1 MSDDTR
7 TGGAAGSESTLDT
20 PSSGLP
26 TSSTSAPPENGT
38 RGETADLRADALAD
52 AGSYVPGS
60 DGVTESGTIVI
71 EDGVIPKRLRRP
83 LDLARFALALLLA
96 AAAVALGW
104 FATGTTS
111 GLEDDLVEGARLLP
125 DPVVLIIN
133 IIGGIG
139 TLALPIA

>member
-7 TGGAAGSESTLDT
+7 TGGAAGSESMLDT
-20 PSSGLP
+20 PSADLP
-26 TSSTSAPPENGT
+26 TSNTNAPPKKGT
-38 RGETADLRADALAD
+38 TAEMADLRANALAD

-60 DGVTESGTIVI
+60 DGVTEFGTIII

-96 AAAVALGW
+96 AAAVAIGW

-111 GLEDDLVEGARLLP
+111 GLEDDLV
-125 DPVVLIIN
+125 
-133 IIGGIG
+133 
-139 TLALPIA
+139 